1 MKRIAIIGAG
11 IAGLALAREIHS
23 FARVTVFEK
32 SRGYGGRMATRQ
44 AEPYQFDHG
53 AQFFTAKSVQFEN
66 FLEPYIDAGH
76 VARWDAE
83 FVEIESDNIICR
95 RNWIDGPPHY
105 VCAPQMNVLAK
116 QMAVDLDVVLETRV
130 TRIVAMNSRW
140 RLYDQDQM
148 SLGEFDWIV
157 LAIPAKQALDLM
169 PESFAGRR
177 TTEEK
182 QMLGCYSLMLGFK
195 QALPLDW
202 QAAFV
207 SSADISWISNDSSK
221 PGRPDSY
228 SLLVHSTNR
237 WAEQNIEADR
247 ETVAAYLQSEL
258 ARVIRHDVSSAD
270 HVALHCWRYANIARQ
285 HGEDFLIDPS
295 QRLAAVG
302 DWCIHGR
309 IESAYLSGF
318 GLAQELMPNL

>member
-11 IAGLALAREIHS
+11 IAGLALAREIHGL
-23 FARVTVFEK
+23 ADVRVFEK

-44 AEPYQFDHG
+44 AKPYQFDHG
-53 AQFFTAKSVQFEN
+53 AQFFTAKSGHFAG
-66 FLEPYIDAGH
+66 FLEPYIAAGH

-95 RNWIDGPPHY
+95 RNWKDGPPHY
-105 VCAPQMNVLAK
+105 VCVPQMNVLAK
-116 QMAVDLDVVLETRV
+116 QMAVDLDVVFETLV
-130 TRIVAMNSRW
+130 TRIVAMGSRW
-140 RLYDQDQM
+140 RLEGEDQS
-148 SLGEFDWIV
+148 SLGEFDWV
-157 LAIPAKQALDLM
+157 ALAIPPKQALDLM
-169 PESFAGRR
+169 PGSFAGLD
-177 TTEEK
+177 TIATK

-207 SSADISWISNDSSK
+207 SDADISWISNDSSK
-221 PGRPDSY
+221 PGRPDCY

-237 WAEQNIEADR
+237 WAEQNIEADQ
-247 ETVAAYLQSEL
+247 ETVVAYLQAEL
-258 ARVIRHDVSSAD
+258 ERVIRRDVSSAD
-270 HVALHCWRYANIARQ
+270 HVALQRWRYANIKKQNGANY
-285 HGEDFLIDPS
+285 LIDPDR
-295 QRLAAVG
+295 QLAAVG

-318 GLAQELMPNL
+318 GLAQELISGF